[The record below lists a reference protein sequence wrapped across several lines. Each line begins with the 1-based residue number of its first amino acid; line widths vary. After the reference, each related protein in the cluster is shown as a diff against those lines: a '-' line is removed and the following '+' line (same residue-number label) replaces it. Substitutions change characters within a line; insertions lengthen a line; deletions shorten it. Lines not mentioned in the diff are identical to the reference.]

1 MVSVDLI
8 INRKTAHHEWDS
20 LPSYNNTMSFYEKLA
35 YTRTNPVFG
44 KLAYLLLKLLGVEI
58 PLGVKIG
65 KGLLLHHGGM
75 GIVIHPA
82 SVLGQNVSIYPG
94 VTLGRADVFRSAS
107 TSKFSRII
115 VGDGVIL
122 GSGAKVLGDD
132 GEILVGKGTVLGANA
147 VLLQST
153 GENEI
158 WAGVPARKVGMRD
171 PMV

>member
-1 MVSVDLI
+1 
-8 INRKTAHHEWDS
+8 
-20 LPSYNNTMSFYEKLA
+20 MSFYEKLA
-35 YTRTNPVFG
+35 YARTNPVFG

-58 PLGVKIG
+58 PRSVRLG

-82 SVLGQNVSIYPG
+82 SELGQNVSIYPG
-94 VTLGRADVFRSAS
+94 VTLGRADVFRPASAS
-107 TSKFSRII
+107 KFRRII
-115 VGDGVIL
+115 IGDDVIL

-132 GEILVGKGTVLGANA
+132 GELRVGKGTVLGANA
-147 VLLQST
+147 VLLEST

-171 PMV
+171 PLV